1 MRRVWISAAA
11 LFLALAGG
19 VPGLASPVKVVSQG
33 PAVQAGG
40 EAFVLHSEHT
50 GRDYLVEV
58 LVPTLSASLP
68 GQRFPAIIALDG
80 GYGITGPMG
89 RMLVDMAVMD
99 PAYMISVGYP
109 PGAPNG
115 RNRDLVHAPERQQ
128 EGLTAGGGGAAFQA
142 FLTDELGPFLE
153 ARYPVDAKRSILFGH
168 SLGGLFAANVLASQP
183 NAFGGY
189 IIASPS
195 LHWDDGAPMRLAKA
209 APSGDGRRV
218 LIAVGGE
225 EPQRM
230 LEAADKVA
238 TALSGPGSTF
248 KVQKR
253 VFAGENHLSYYP
265 AMVLADF
272 PQVLPRMA
280 PVPDQRGAIGLD
292 PSTYGRYLGAYR
304 LADGRTVTVSAQGT
318 KLMGQLS
325 GLPAVELTPQSP
337 TRFFVRGVDAVVTF
351 DDVGASPAPALVLKL
366 NGAEARASRAD

>member
-1 MRRVWISAAA
+1 MWRAWVATV
-11 LFLALAGG
+11 LFLMCAGP
-19 VPGLASPVKVVSQG
+19 VLASPVKVVSRG
-33 PAVQAGG
+33 PAIQAGG
-40 EAFVLHSEHT
+40 DAFVLHSERT
-50 GRDYLVEV
+50 GRDYQVEV
-58 LVPTLSASLP
+58 MVPTLSASLP

-80 GYGITGPMG
+80 GYGITGPIG

-99 PAYMISVGYP
+99 PAYMVSVGYP

-115 RNRDLVHAPERQQ
+115 RNRDLVHAPERRQ
-128 EGLTAGGGGAAFQA
+128 EDVTAGGGGAAFQA

-153 ARYPVDAKRSILFGH
+153 ARYPIDGKRSILFGH
-168 SLGGLFAANVLASQP
+168 SFGGLFAANVLASQP

-195 LHWDDGAPMRLAKA
+195 LHWDDGLPIRLAKA
-209 APSGDGRRV
+209 ASNGDGRRV
-218 LIAVGGE
+218 LIAVGGK

-238 TALSGPGSTF
+238 AALFGPGSTF
-248 KVQKR
+248 KVRKR
-253 VFAGENHLSYYP
+253 VFAGESHLSYYP

-272 PQVLPRMA
+272 PQILPRTA
-280 PVPDQRGAIGLD
+280 PIPDQRGAVSLD

-304 LADGRTVTVSAQGT
+304 LADGRTVTVSAQGAR
-318 KLMGQLS
+318 LMGQLS

-351 DDVGASPAPALVLKL
+351 DDVGASPATSLVLKL